1 MIISLLSFT
10 DKGEA
15 LANKIASG
23 FGKKVSCNVSR
34 CGEGELSSWTES
46 AFASSDA
53 IIFVGASGIA
63 VRAIAPFI
71 DNKLKDP
78 AVLVIDELGQHI
90 VPLLSG
96 HVGGANQ
103 LAEKIGDILGGN
115 SDLVIT
121 TATDVNHKFSIDVW
135 AKEHNLIIYE
145 KSGIKHVAAKLLKG
159 EEVLIGSDVAIT
171 YKRDEKAVLTLIP
184 PVVVGIGC
192 KKDTSFHI
200 IKELFDRILEENNI
214 IPEAISCVASIDIK
228 AGEEG
233 IVKLAGENNVPF
245 NTYSASELR
254 ELQGA
259 FSESKFVMDKV
270 GVGNVCERSA
280 VIASR
285 KRFGS
290 AKLIVKKT
298 AHEGVTIAMAIP
310 KEESLQEELRRALED
325 NTMNTL
331 NSMIDFAIG
340 NNGSSDNTSDRNE
353 ANSDINNVNSN
364 NNPDTNSNDSSVIN
378 GRTKPGFIKVVGMGA
393 GNYGCMTIKAIKAIE
408 AADRVVGY
416 TKYVELVKEIF
427 PGKEC
432 YATGMMQEVERCKS
446 ALDMALSGEN
456 IAIVCSGDAGVYG
469 MSGLVLE
476 LAGEDDIYSNIDI
489 QVVPGVTAALSGAA
503 VLGAPLMHDF
513 SVISL
518 SDLMTPWEVIE
529 KRLDAA
535 GSSDM
540 SVVLYNPSS
549 KKRSDYLYKACEILL
564 KYKSADTVC
573 GVVSNI
579 GRTGEESKLMTLGEL
594 KNAETDMFT
603 TVFIGNSNTK
613 NINGKMV
620 TPRGYKF

>member
-23 FGKKVSCNVSR
+23 FGKKDSCKVSR
-34 CGEGELSSWTES
+34 CGDGELSSWTEN

-71 DNKLKDP
+71 DNKLTDP

-103 LAEKIGDILGGN
+103 LAGKIGNILGEN
-115 SDLVIT
+115 SNLVIT

-135 AKEHNLIIYE
+135 AKAHNLIIYE
-145 KSGIKHVAAKLLKG
+145 KLGIKHVAAKLLKG
-159 EEVLIGSDVAIT
+159 EEVIVGNDVAIT

-192 KKDTSFHI
+192 KKDTDFHI
-200 IKELFDRILEENNI
+200 IKGLFDRILEENYI
-214 IPEAISCVASIDIK
+214 IPEAISCIASIDIK
-228 AGEEG
+228 ADEEG
-233 IVKLAGENNVPF
+233 IVRLASENKVPF
-245 NTYSASELR
+245 NTYSANELR

-280 VIASR
+280 VLASR

-298 AHEGVTIAMAIP
+298 AYEGVTIAMAIP
-310 KEESLQEELRRALED
+310 KEERLQEELRRALED

-340 NNGSSDNTSDRNE
+340 NNGSSDNASDKNA
-353 ANSDINNVNSN
+353 ANSDSTDVKIDQS
-364 NNPDTNSNDSSVIN
+364 
-378 GRTKPGFIKVVGMGA
+378 KPGFIKVVGMGA

-408 AADRVVGY
+408 SADKIVGY

-427 PGKEC
+427 PGKDV

-469 MSGLVLE
+469 MAGLVLE
-476 LAGEDDIYSNIDI
+476 LAGEDERYSAIEVE
-489 QVVPGVTAALSGAA
+489 VVPGVTAALSGAA

-518 SDLMTPWEVIE
+518 SDLMTPFEVIE

-549 KKRSDYLYKACEILL
+549 KNRSDYLYKACEILL

-594 KNAETDMFT
+594 KSAETDMFT

-613 NINGKMV
+613 IINGKMV